1 MSGPEAGTATRIKTE
16 APMNAPLNLPLAR
29 SAVDRDYLSRLKPE
43 LLAELIAEPTT
54 MVLPVFDGKVLLQ
67 GELHH
72 PDPALKLF
80 AFKQIDNFEFWAYL
94 GRTTEAQNEQPKGSA
109 VIMVSLTREQAA
121 GLEPNVAAWHVLRRT
136 GGGLSDRDSGIYVQG
151 LALANWHQSHQ
162 HCSKCGSETQITQAG
177 WVRVCSRD
185 GNSLFPRTDPAVI
198 VAVIDQQDRILLG
211 SQGVWEDN
219 RWSVLAGFVEPG
231 ESLNAAVIREMH
243 EEAGV
248 HVVDPH
254 YLGSQSW
261 PFPYSLMMGFS
272 ATIDPARPEIDL
284 VPDGDEIEKLRWFSR
299 AELAAEAKNMLLP
312 GRITIAR
319 SLIEHWYGG
328 LLESA
333 SEAKA

>member
-1 MSGPEAGTATRIKTE
+1 
-16 APMNAPLNLPLAR
+16 MNAPLNLPLAR
-29 SAVDRDYLSRLKPE
+29 SAVDRDYLSRLRPNLLDE
-43 LLAELIAEPTT
+43 LVAEPTT
-54 MVLPVFDGKVLLQ
+54 LVLPVFDGKVLLQ

-72 PDPALKLF
+72 PNPALKLLSF
-80 AFKQIDNFEFWAYL
+80 DQIDAYEFWAYL
-94 GRTTEAQNEQPKGSA
+94 GRTTESAVGQPEGSA
-109 VIMVSLTREQAA
+109 VIMVSLTQDQALA
-121 GLEPNVAAWHVLRRT
+121 LEPNQGAWHMLRRT
-136 GGGLSDRDSGIYVQG
+136 GGGLSDRDSGLYVQG

-162 HCSKCGSETQITQAG
+162 HCSKCGSATEVQQSG
-177 WVRVCSRD
+177 WVRVCARD

-211 SQGVWEDN
+211 SQGIWEDN

-248 HVVDPH
+248 HVVDPQ

-272 ATIDPARPEIDL
+272 ATIDPKRPQIDL
-284 VPDGDEIEKLRWFSR
+284 VPDGEEIEKLRWFSR
-299 AELAAEAKNMLLP
+299 EELAAEAKNMLLP

-328 LLESA
+328 SLESA
-333 SEAKA
+333 SEAQTKG